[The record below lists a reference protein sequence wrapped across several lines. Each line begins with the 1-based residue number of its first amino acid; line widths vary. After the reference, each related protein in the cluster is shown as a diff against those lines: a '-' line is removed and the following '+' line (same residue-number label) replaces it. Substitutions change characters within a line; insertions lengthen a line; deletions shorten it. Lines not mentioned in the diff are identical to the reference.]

1 MAAGMIPGFK
11 TPDVIELERLR
22 RQQEADEATR
32 LERLARMNPFEQA
45 RHEGLQSAQMIGRG
59 LGGMIA
65 TAAGRDPRSAFQ
77 RNVDTAQKNL
87 DAMQAAKEEAAAA
100 FKLDPNDPASVDAF
114 YRQWMSILAR
124 KGFPFEAAAV
134 AKEWEAQKR
143 QGKQLDLQNEE
154 LQRKKARDIAT
165 DQRAQERN
173 RILEQKGMLGVETIQ
188 LLNRL
193 DLIDP
198 LDPTKQAERDY
209 ITKRLNALGAGKGV
223 KFVPLGDRVQIVD
236 AVTGEEIRTET
247 VGQKPAA
254 PMNAKDAAKQ
264 DEKNDKAASAYKE
277 AKAAYQNQYDAAV
290 ALHNHPGLEGIT
302 GRVGRFVGEPG
313 TAGQVATTAAG
324 AQARAALNLWQQ
336 VTGST
341 FIAALAQLK
350 AASPTGSTGLGAV
363 SDAEGKKVQA
373 AAAALGREQDAA
385 DLRRQLAIYIQ
396 TLVDSA
402 NRLDATAQAQEI
414 APIPLAKKPLT
425 APGKSARPTPTPAP
439 SPAPAPSSG
448 AGWTP
453 EKQRRLEELRRKQG
467 K

>member
-77 RNVDTAQKNL
+77 RNVDTAQRNV
-87 DAMQAAKEEAAAA
+87 DAVQAAKAQVAQLG
-100 FKLDPNDPASVDAF
+100 FDPDDPKSMDQF
-114 YRQWMSILAR
+114 YRQVIQILQKQGLAA
-124 KGFPFEAAAV
+124 EALGV
-134 AKEWEAQKR
+134 AKEWEKHKR
-143 QGKQLDLQNEE
+143 EGKKLDLQNEE
-154 LQRKKARDIAT
+154 LQRKKDRDKAM

-173 RILEQKGMLGVETIQ
+173 RLLESKGLLGSETIQ

-193 DLIDP
+193 DAIDP
-198 LDPTKQAERDY
+198 LDPTRQAEREF
-209 ITKRLNALGAGKGV
+209 ITKRLNALAAGKGV